1 MAASAMLTSQATPTD
16 TSQLQT
22 SCAAQNNAVERPE
35 LAKIACYHCYC
46 GAKAHTGCLGNV
58 FCSQGCDWSGIAPA
72 YDDCDSALD
81 SGCECAHHKVLQE
94 GKPNVRPPHPW
105 EPTSV
110 SIDMN
115 SKQPNACFVLRTE
128 KRHNM
133 AIAARAS
140 YQIGRAASELL
151 AELQT
156 AHLAQAQVEQRVAW
170 GGDSGE
176 DEGLL
181 LTDIARSMACGGG
194 DEDDGLLLTD
204 IAMSIEQ
211 PSPHTPSAPLPH
223 GAHQHTQLV
232 KPTDGLSKRDL
243 AMLKLPIYKRT
254 REHEVLWAI
263 EDLIGPCSSWPDRER
278 QIYWMKKLNHR
289 DALRVVTFGL
299 GNGLPPHLIFEW
311 LRVREVKVHWP
322 DFHNDMQLIQ
332 KIMELE
338 EPIDKFYYDLRT
350 KEWCFMN
357 GLPRNAITK
366 KVKGRKTEQGTKASL
381 PSP

>member
-1 MAASAMLTSQATPTD
+1 MLLPLLPQPPRDGPQHHSHYWERWEGEFEASWASWW
-16 TSQLQT
+16 
-22 SCAAQNNAVERPE
+22 NGFERGLKNRAWVNE
-35 LAKIACYHCYC
+35 
-46 GAKAHTGCLGNV
+46 
-58 FCSQGCDWSGIAPA
+58 
-72 YDDCDSALD
+72 
-81 SGCECAHHKVLQE
+81 
-94 GKPNVRPPHPW
+94 
-105 EPTSV
+105 
-110 SIDMN
+110 
-115 SKQPNACFVLRTE
+115 
-128 KRHNM
+128 
-133 AIAARAS
+133 ARARS
-140 YQIGRAASELL
+140 VIS
-151 AELQT
+151 

-194 DEDDGLLLTD
+194 GGDEDEGLLLTDIAKSMACGGGGDEDDGLLLTD

-211 PSPHTPSAPLPH
+211 PSPHTPPAPLPH

-232 KPTDGLSKRDL
+232 KPTDDLSKRDL

-311 LRVREVKVHWP
+311 LRVREVEVHWP
-322 DFHNDMQLIQ
+322 KFHDDMQFIQ

-350 KEWCFMN
+350 NERCLMN

-366 KVKGRKTEQGTKASL
+366 KVKSRTTEQGTIASL
-381 PSP
+381 PPP

>member
-1 MAASAMLTSQATPTD
+1 MITLPV
-16 TSQLQT
+16 
-22 SCAAQNNAVERPE
+22 NAKNLSSPPRLKRHRPHVSVT
-35 LAKIACYHCYC
+35 A
-46 GAKAHTGCLGNV
+46 
-58 FCSQGCDWSGIAPA
+58 
-72 YDDCDSALD
+72 
-81 SGCECAHHKVLQE
+81 
-94 GKPNVRPPHPW
+94 RPPQEVTHPKP
-105 EPTSV
+105 ESAGL
-110 SIDMN
+110 S
-115 SKQPNACFVLRTE
+115 Q
-128 KRHNM
+128 
-133 AIAARAS
+133 
-140 YQIGRAASELL
+140 Y
-151 AELQT
+151 ELQRE
-156 AHLAQAQVEQRVAW
+156 AN
-170 GGDSGE
+170 
-176 DEGLL
+176 
-181 LTDIARSMACGGG
+181 IASN
-194 DEDDGLLLTD
+194 
-204 IAMSIEQ
+204 
-211 PSPHTPSAPLPH
+211 
-223 GAHQHTQLV
+223 TQLV

-338 EPIDKFYYDLRT
+338 EPIDKFYYDLRA

>member
-1 MAASAMLTSQATPTD
+1 MQPPLIKRQKCFTQLDITGFVTASALM
-16 TSQLQT
+16 
-22 SCAAQNNAVERPE
+22 
-35 LAKIACYHCYC
+35 K
-46 GAKAHTGCLGNV
+46 
-58 FCSQGCDWSGIAPA
+58 
-72 YDDCDSALD
+72 
-81 SGCECAHHKVLQE
+81 LQE
-94 GKPNVRPPHPW
+94 GL
-105 EPTSV
+105 S
-110 SIDMN
+110 
-115 SKQPNACFVLRTE
+115 
-128 KRHNM
+128 
-133 AIAARAS
+133 
-140 YQIGRAASELL
+140 
-151 AELQT
+151 
-156 AHLAQAQVEQRVAW
+156 QV
-170 GGDSGE
+170 
-176 DEGLL
+176 
-181 LTDIARSMACGGG
+181 
-194 DEDDGLLLTD
+194 
-204 IAMSIEQ
+204 
-211 PSPHTPSAPLPH
+211 
-223 GAHQHTQLV
+223 
-232 KPTDGLSKRDL
+232 SKRDV
-243 AMLKLPIYKRT
+243 AMLKLPTYKRT

-338 EPIDKFYYDLRT
+338 EPIDKFYYDLRA

>member
-1 MAASAMLTSQATPTD
+1 MQSASIVDEAMLITPPV
-16 TSQLQT
+16 
-22 SCAAQNNAVERPE
+22 NAKNLSSPPRLKRHRPHVSV
-35 LAKIACYHCYC
+35 IA
-46 GAKAHTGCLGNV
+46 
-58 FCSQGCDWSGIAPA
+58 
-72 YDDCDSALD
+72 
-81 SGCECAHHKVLQE
+81 
-94 GKPNVRPPHPW
+94 RPPQEVTHPKP
-105 EPTSV
+105 ESAGL
-110 SIDMN
+110 S
-115 SKQPNACFVLRTE
+115 Q
-128 KRHNM
+128 
-133 AIAARAS
+133 
-140 YQIGRAASELL
+140 Y
-151 AELQT
+151 ELQRE
-156 AHLAQAQVEQRVAW
+156 AN
-170 GGDSGE
+170 
-176 DEGLL
+176 
-181 LTDIARSMACGGG
+181 IASN
-194 DEDDGLLLTD
+194 
-204 IAMSIEQ
+204 
-211 PSPHTPSAPLPH
+211 
-223 GAHQHTQLV
+223 TQLV

-338 EPIDKFYYDLRT
+338 EPIDKFYYDLRA

>member
-1 MAASAMLTSQATPTD
+1 MAATNQCDNQSCLPAVQLNQINCTD
-16 TSQLQT
+16 TTT
-22 SCAAQNNAVERPE
+22 SKLMQPPLIKRQKCFTQPD
-35 LAKIACYHCYC
+35 I
-46 GAKAHTGCLGNV
+46 TGFV
-58 FCSQGCDWSGIAPA
+58 TA
-72 YDDCDSALD
+72 SALM
-81 SGCECAHHKVLQE
+81 KLQE
-94 GKPNVRPPHPW
+94 GL
-105 EPTSV
+105 S
-110 SIDMN
+110 
-115 SKQPNACFVLRTE
+115 
-128 KRHNM
+128 
-133 AIAARAS
+133 
-140 YQIGRAASELL
+140 
-151 AELQT
+151 
-156 AHLAQAQVEQRVAW
+156 QV
-170 GGDSGE
+170 
-176 DEGLL
+176 
-181 LTDIARSMACGGG
+181 
-194 DEDDGLLLTD
+194 
-204 IAMSIEQ
+204 
-211 PSPHTPSAPLPH
+211 
-223 GAHQHTQLV
+223 
-232 KPTDGLSKRDL
+232 SKRDV
-243 AMLKLPIYKRT
+243 AMLKLPTYKRT

-338 EPIDKFYYDLRT
+338 EPIDKFYYDLRA

>member
-1 MAASAMLTSQATPTD
+1 MMRLPTPLTSESNQPNRPRFMAASAMLTSQATPTD

-170 GGDSGE
+170 GGDS
-176 DEGLL
+176 
-181 LTDIARSMACGGG
+181 

-211 PSPHTPSAPLPH
+211 PSPHTPSARLPH

-232 KPTDGLSKRDL
+232 KLTDGLSKRDV
-243 AMLKLPIYKRT
+243 AMLKLLTCKRT

-338 EPIDKFYYDLRT
+338 EPIDKFYYDLRA